1 LQSSLF
7 INTLLL
13 PTIFIY
19 YNALRNIY
27 FDQTYPILS
36 FRLSKYQ
43 LIYRVIYRAIIH
55 FLLSNKL
62 FLIGQKSISYRAFNS
77 LKLFSSYL
85 WQLLLF
91 QGWLE
96 QYPKLTRTVKL
107 SYRKLSSFQLL
118 MDGSLWIIGYGCGS
132 LNENFFFLKL
142 LIVIFA
148 RLWLYFCFPCCFVS
162 IRIAM
167 LTATSP

>member
-1 LQSSLF
+1 MLFILKNVKKCLKKLVAKQSF

-13 PTIFIY
+13 PTMFIY
-19 YNALRNIY
+19 YA
-27 FDQTYPILS
+27 QTYHIFN

-43 LIYRVIYRAIIH
+43 LIYRFLYRAIIH

-77 LKLFSSYL
+77 LKLFSSYF
-85 WQLLLF
+85 WQLFLS

-107 SYRKLSSFQLL
+107 SSRKLSSFQLQ
-118 MDGSLWIIGYGCGS
+118 MDHYG
-132 LNENFFFLKL
+132 
-142 LIVIFA
+142 
-148 RLWLYFCFPCCFVS
+148 
-162 IRIAM
+162 
-167 LTATSP
+167 